1 MATVNATT
9 QSLIISDLDTTVSRT
24 GIVWPVTLPEYFFAH
39 NYSETPRSQVLR
51 SEVDIGLAQ
60 VRRRYT
66 KEIYDIEGSMRM
78 SQDQLTIFDEWFD
91 DILLGGT
98 QTFLMIN
105 ALSLETRTMRFKK
118 PPTYNHEG
126 GVYYQVS
133 LSLEVLP

>member
-1 MATVNATT
+1 MAIINATT
-9 QSLIISDLDTTVSRT
+9 KFLKITSYDVDVSRT
-24 GIVWPVTLPEYFFAH
+24 GIVWPSTLPEYFFAH
-39 NYSETPRSQVLR
+39 RYTETPRSQSIR
-51 SEVDIGLAQ
+51 SEVDVGLAQ

-66 KEIYDIEGSMRM
+66 KEIYDINGSMRM

-98 QTFLMIN
+98 QTFIMTN
-105 ALSLETRTMRFKK
+105 ALSLEDRTMRFMK
-118 PPTYNHEG
+118 PPSYSHEG